1 MAGARRGIG
10 ECTVRKRADG
20 RWEGRYKDVVTNKKK
35 SVYAKT
41 QKEVLAIIKEKMIEY
56 NIGSNKAFATLDMKN
71 WVKVWLEKYNVH
83 IKPLTRLS
91 YERIT
96 NTHII
101 PQIGDKLLIELTM
114 PDLQD
119 MYERLLNGRGLNPKT
134 IKNVHGVIHKCL
146 DKARVLGYIQKNVAD
161 DVVLPRTKKPQIVP
175 IEENIVPLF
184 VEEAMKDKYAD
195 IFIVTMFTGMRQ
207 GEVLGLSWRDID
219 FAKGTITINNQLQ
232 KISKKG
238 GGYFLASTK
247 NDKERI
253 IAPADIVI
261 DVLKKRQ
268 KEQNEDKRK
277 AGRLWEAKGEFA
289 DLVFTHETGKH
300 FAHGTVYKHCKRI
313 LNNIGLPESRFHD
326 LRHSYAV
333 ISLQNGDDIKTV
345 QENLGHHSAAF
356 TLDTY
361 AHMTNKMRYESAKR
375 MNDFVEQMQHQSVS

>member
-1 MAGARRGIG
+1 MASARRGNG

-20 RWEGRYKDVVTNKKK
+20 SWEGRYKDVVTNKKK

-41 QKEVLAIIKEKMIEY
+41 QKEVLAILKEKMIEY

-375 MNDFVEQMQHQSVS
+375 MNDFVEQMQQQSVS